1 MPAER
6 VRLQGTLVIPDRAR
20 GIVVFVHGSGS
31 SRLSPHNRAVA
42 NTLQASGLA
51 TLLFDLLVQDEAER
65 DSLTAKYRFD
75 IPRLVRRLP
84 ACWTVWQLA
93 RKRAGWRS
101 DYSAQA
107 PAQRPHSRRRRCTA
121 RGACSRVEG
130 RPAGPRSRCAGSSRC
145 TDAADCE
152 RAGYRSCRTQP
163 PGVRPVDV

>member
-6 VRLQGTLVIPDRAR
+6 VRLQGTLVIPDWAR

-31 SRLSPHNRAVA
+31 SRLSPHNQAVA

-107 PAQRPHSRRRRCTA
+107 PAQPAALTSSPLHGARCVQSCRGAAGRTSQPMRWLESLHRRC
-121 RGACSRVEG
+121 
-130 RPAGPRSRCAGSSRC
+130 
-145 TDAADCE
+145 
-152 RAGYRSCRTQP
+152 
-163 PGVRPVDV
+163 